1 MTDPVLLYAAS
12 AALACVLLLGA
23 LEKLKDMAAFSAA
36 VHAYDILPAGLASL
50 FSWGYVLAEALAG
63 ALLLAPGLRATG
75 AALALLVLALA
86 TAGVALNLARGRRD
100 IDCGCGGPA
109 FQDAAARGAGLSWW
123 MVLRNALLASW
134 TLPVFAAAQGASRS
148 LQWTDAASVF
158 GLAMSALALYFTA
171 NHLLAS
177 HLKLRHLH
185 I

>member
-36 VHAYDILPAGLASL
+36 VHAYDILPTGLASL

-63 ALLLAPGLRATG
+63 ALLLAPGVRAAG

-109 FQDAAARGAGLSWW
+109 FRGAAARGAGLSWW

-158 GLAMSALALYFTA
+158 GLAMSAVALYFTA